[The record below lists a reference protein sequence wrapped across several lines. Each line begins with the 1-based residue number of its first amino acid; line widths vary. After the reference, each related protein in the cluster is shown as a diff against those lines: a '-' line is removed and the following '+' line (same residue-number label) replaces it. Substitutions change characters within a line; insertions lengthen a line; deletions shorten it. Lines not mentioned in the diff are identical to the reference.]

1 MESPADGK
9 AASADPA
16 GTLKELTMK
25 FRFGIVAAFVLG
37 TVGTALS
44 ARAQSFNLDPIHS
57 MVVFRINHF
66 AVSNPFGV
74 FHGPTGTVT
83 VGADG
88 PALDIS
94 VPVDKVDMGNEKWET
109 HIKSAD
115 FFNAKEFPN
124 LTFKSSSVKKTGDNT
139 WDVTGDL
146 TVHGVTKTITVSV
159 EKEGEATNPA
169 NGKAAIGLS
178 TTFKIKRSDYGMNYG
193 VGKGIGDEVT
203 LMINLE
209 ADAS

>member
-1 MESPADGK
+1 
-9 AASADPA
+9 
-16 GTLKELTMK
+16 MK
-25 FRFGIVAAFVLG
+25 VRFGIAAAFVLG
-37 TVGTALS
+37 TVGSALQ
-44 ARAQSFNLDPIHS
+44 ARAQSFTLDPIHS
-57 MVVFRINHF
+57 MVVFQINHF
-66 AVSNPFGV
+66 GVSNPFGV

-88 PALDIS
+88 PSMDIS

-124 LTFKSSSVKKTGDNT
+124 LTFKSTSAKKTGDDT

-159 EKEGEATNPA
+159 TKAGAATNPA
-169 NGKAAIGLS
+169 TGKAAVGMS